1 MPRALM
7 TTCVAIGLA
16 ASAGCSIDVRGEEI
30 VVREEKR
37 FTVTEPL
44 ELALTTYDG
53 AIEVRSWDRN
63 EVLVEIERR
72 ASSTADAR
80 DIEVRTS
87 QEGRRLIVEA
97 RGPSGRTR
105 SGGDVVQIGSWRSP
119 SVSLI
124 VTTPRRVSLEARTGD
139 GSIVARELL
148 GTVML
153 RSGDGGIRVE
163 RVAGDLRV
171 DTADGPVT
179 VRDLQGTLELNTGD
193 GGVDVIGRFETA
205 RVHTGDG
212 PVRLEAL
219 AGSAMKTDWSIDTGD
234 GAINVVVPSDF
245 NAQLDAYSGDG
256 RITVAGV
263 GTATPSDG
271 GDMPAR
277 FNGALGTGG
286 PTLRLRTGDGPIT
299 VTR

>member
-1 MPRALM
+1 M
-7 TTCVAIGLA
+7 TACVAIGLA

-53 AIEVRSWDRN
+53 SIEVRSWDRN

-72 ASSTADAR
+72 ASSTADAE
-80 DIEVRTS
+80 DIDVTTT
-87 QEGRRLIVEA
+87 QEGRKLTVEA
-97 RGPSGRTR
+97 RGPSSRTR

-124 VTTPRRVSLEARTGD
+124 VTAPRRLSLEARTGD
-139 GSIVARELL
+139 GPIVARELL

-153 RSGDGGIRVE
+153 RSGDGAIRVE
-163 RVAGDLRV
+163 RLDGDLRV

-179 VRDLQGTLELNTGD
+179 VRDLQGTLELSTGD
-193 GGVDVIGRFETA
+193 GGVDVSGRFDAA

-212 PVRLEAL
+212 PVRLEAVP
-219 AGSAMKTDWSIDTGD
+219 GSAMKADWSIDTGD
-234 GAINVVVPSDF
+234 GAINVVVPQDF

-256 RITVAGV
+256 RITVTGM
-263 GTATPSDG
+263 GTATPSDQ
-271 GDMPAR
+271 DDTPAR
-277 FNGALGTGG
+277 LNGTLGTGG
-286 PTLRLRTGDGPIT
+286 ATLRLRTGDGPIT